1 MQANDKQFKRNVK
14 VKVAETQKKTGKR
27 EETRRNEE
35 KR

>member
-27 EETRRNEE
+27 GETMKTKE